1 MSINWQMEFF
11 NPLVYPYNG
20 ILRNKKEQ
28 IIEMP
33 NNIGESQIQCP
44 KK

>member
-1 MSINWQMEFF
+1 MEFF
-11 NPLVYPYNG
+11 NPPPPPVYPYNG

-28 IIEMP
+28 IIEMS
-33 NNIGESQIQCP
+33 NNIGESQVQYP